1 MLYQDGVQ
9 FSIQAPNVS
18 QDLDEVTVGVLA
30 VGRPIVNPHHDPL
43 SHERS
48 GLRCHDPHFG
58 DPTVVRAHQ
67 HPLLA
72 RTQGLKQ

>member
-9 FSIQAPNVS
+9 LSIQAPNVS
-18 QDLDEVTVGVLA
+18 QDLHEVTVGVLA

-43 SHERS
+43 AHEGS

-58 DPTVVRAHQ
+58 DPAVVRADEN
-67 HPLLA
+67 PLRA
-72 RTQGLKQ
+72 RCQGLK